1 MADYRK
7 LLVWQKSRVLVKQIY
22 QHTKTFPSYETFGL
36 VNQMRRAAVSILSNI
51 AEGCGRQSDKEFI
64 QFLHIAK
71 GSLFEVESQ
80 LYVAMDLGYIKEIDL
95 KETEAL
101 CEEVGQMISGLLY
114 VIIERQRQAVSI
126 HDGEK

>member
-64 QFLHIAK
+64 QFLHVAK
-71 GSLFEVESQ
+71 GSLFEVEFQ
-80 LYVAMDLGYIKEIDL
+80 LYVAMDLGYIKEAKP
-95 KETEAL
+95 KETETL
-101 CEEVGQMISGLLY
+101 CEEIGQMISGLLH
-114 VIIERQRQAVSI
+114 VIMERQR
-126 HDGEK
+126 